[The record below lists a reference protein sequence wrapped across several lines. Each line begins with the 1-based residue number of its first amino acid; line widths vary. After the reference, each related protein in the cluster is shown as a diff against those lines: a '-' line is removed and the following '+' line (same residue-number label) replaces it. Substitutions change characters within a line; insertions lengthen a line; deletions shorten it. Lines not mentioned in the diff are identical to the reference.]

1 MVQTFA
7 KKELSGIN
15 SWAGMT
21 EGINRSIF
29 NLDLSGE
36 NSMDGDRVSAK
47 QQKWMFLAYQ
57 LSLFHETSITKQSSN
72 IETPPFNKIIGNI
85 HISIEQEK
93 RERSPVPTTAVWR
106 PQRAARRDDRRR
118 QETCSRRS

>member
-47 QQKWMFLAYQ
+47 QQKWIFFGVPV
-57 LSLFHETSITKQSSN
+57 LFV
-72 IETPPFNKIIGNI
+72 PPNK
-85 HISIEQEK
+85 HY
-93 RERSPVPTTAVWR
+93 
-106 PQRAARRDDRRR
+106 
-118 QETCSRRS
+118 